1 MVRKSHTKQ
10 SLFQPEPSGTAT
22 VEFTFDSKYIKA
34 DTDIVVFESLYKDG
48 KELAVHA
55 DINDEGR
62 TVTVKVPEIKKLQ
75 QTSMVKKKLQQRAKS
90 LLMML
95 LNTKILQPEK
105 NIKSLELLWIRQQ
118 ESRSGLRVKRLQARW
133 HSHLKKS
140 NGEVTVSFTFDS
152 KYIKETTELV
162 VFETL
167 YRDNTEIAVHA
178 DLEDEGQTVKINVPV
193 PEKPSTPK
201 TGDENNMALWVSLGS
216 FSALGIAV
224 LTSYLIRK
232 RKINKED

>member
-55 DINDEGR
+55 DINDEGQ
-62 TVTVKVPEIKKLQ
+62 TVTVKVPEIK
-75 QTSMVKKKLQQRAKS
+75 TTANIDGKKKLQQRAKS

-133 HSHLKKS
+133 HSHLKEQWR
-140 NGEVTVSFTFDS
+140 GYCFIYF
-152 KYIKETTELV
+152 
-162 VFETL
+162 
-167 YRDNTEIAVHA
+167 
-178 DLEDEGQTVKINVPV
+178 
-193 PEKPSTPK
+193 
-201 TGDENNMALWVSLGS
+201 
-216 FSALGIAV
+216 
-224 LTSYLIRK
+224 
-232 RKINKED
+232 